1 MGLGHVPSQ
10 RSNSARIGTR
20 NRNDIDRDLLLLRE
34 WNVEKSRIFGPGE
47 NVKSVVVG
55 FLRMK
60 TSRFDRKELI
70 RWKKKIERVSLI

>member
-1 MGLGHVPSQ
+1 VPSQ

>member
-34 WNVEKSRIFGPGE
+34 RNVEKSRILGPGE

-70 RWKKKIERVSLI
+70 RWKKKSNECR

>member
-20 NRNDIDRDLLLLRE
+20 NRNDIDRDLLLRE
-34 WNVEKSRIFGPGE
+34 RNVEKSRILGPGE

-70 RWKKKIERVSLI
+70 RWKKKSNECR

>member
-1 MGLGHVPSQ
+1 VPSQ

-34 WNVEKSRIFGPGE
+34 RNVEKSRILGPGE

-70 RWKKKIERVSLI
+70 RWKKNRTSVVDLS

>member
-34 WNVEKSRIFGPGE
+34 WNVEKSR
-47 NVKSVVVG
+47 
-55 FLRMK
+55 FLVLAKM
-60 TSRFDRKELI
+60 
-70 RWKKKIERVSLI
+70 